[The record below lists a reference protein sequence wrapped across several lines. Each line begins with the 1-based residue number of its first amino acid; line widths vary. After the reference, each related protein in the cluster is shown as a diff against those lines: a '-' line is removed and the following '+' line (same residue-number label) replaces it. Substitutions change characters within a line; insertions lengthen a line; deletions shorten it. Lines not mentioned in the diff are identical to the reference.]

1 MLSSSELQGQLAV
14 PAPALSRPALRGAP
28 SAGQSPR
35 EPLLGRMNR
44 QSLRIYAV
52 AILAQ
57 YGLDLLAVGPNRQM
71 LAIRAVWAFG
81 LLASSWRVDDASE
94 ASMRL
99 HRAWQTGL
107 ASLSF
112 FALLSVSGGSASPYF
127 ELFAFLPLLLAVMYP
142 HDSLGVGLGGA
153 MVGLGMVGL
162 LGLEGQPATRSL
174 LWVGITTTVTLF
186 GAYGA
191 AQFRKAQRAES
202 LAQLERARREAL
214 EQLAIS
220 ERRRAQSE
228 KLATIGQLAAGVAH
242 EINNPLAFISS
253 NLHYLQERPWGD
265 AHVSPE
271 ELAEV
276 LRETLS
282 GVERVQQIATDLMR
296 FSRMEAEEPAECS
309 LAEVVSDAVR
319 LARLRLK
326 HVARVEVDV
335 PAPLPPVLA
344 VRRRLDQ
351 VLLNL
356 LVNAGDALEE
366 HRARDSWV
374 RVTARQQ
381 GARVLLTV
389 EDNGPGFAPGVL
401 PHLFEAFFTTKG
413 PEKGTGLGLS
423 LSREM
428 VEQFGGTLVAENREE
443 GGARLRLELP
453 CQG

>member
-1 MLSSSELQGQLAV
+1 
-14 PAPALSRPALRGAP
+14 
-28 SAGQSPR
+28 
-35 EPLLGRMNR
+35 MNR
-44 QSLRIYAV
+44 RTLRIYAV
-52 AILAQ
+52 SIVAQ
-57 YGLDLLAVGPNRQM
+57 YGLDVLAVGPHEQM

-94 ASMRL
+94 VSMRL

-112 FALLSVSGGSASPYF
+112 LALLSVSGGSASPYF
-127 ELFAFLPLLLAVMYP
+127 ELYAFLPLLLGMMYP
-142 HDSLGVGLGGA
+142 HDSIAVGLGGA
-153 MVGLGMVGL
+153 LVGLGAVGL
-162 LGLEGQPATRSL
+162 LVLEGQPGTRML
-174 LWVGITTTVTLF
+174 LWAGITTTVTLF

-202 LAQLERARREAL
+202 QAQLERARREAL

-253 NLHYLQERPWGD
+253 NLQYLQERPWGD
-265 AHVSPE
+265 AQVSPE

-276 LRETLS
+276 LRETFS
-282 GVERVQQIATDLMR
+282 GVERVQQIAADLRR

-326 HVARVEVDV
+326 YVARVEVDV
-335 PAPLPPVLA
+335 PAQLPPVLA

-366 HRARDSWV
+366 HRAQDSWV

-443 GGARLRLELP
+443 GGARLRMELP
-453 CQG
+453 CEASHLPG